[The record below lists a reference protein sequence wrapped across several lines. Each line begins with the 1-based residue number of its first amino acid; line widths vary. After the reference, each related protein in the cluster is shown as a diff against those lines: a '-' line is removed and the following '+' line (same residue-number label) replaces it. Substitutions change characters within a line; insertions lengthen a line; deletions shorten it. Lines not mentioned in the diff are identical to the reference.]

1 MTTRDHPIRAEGA
14 DSAELIDRLAADL
27 EPVRPARP
35 GRLFALCLAVQL
47 GAISGFLALVG
58 RRPDLSE
65 RLVEPAFFGVLV
77 LLAVAAAWSGSIA
90 IRLAV
95 PGRAVS
101 ERAGWLLPVVPL
113 ALAGLVLILNPFSPT
128 WPGLASAASGCLRCA
143 GLTAAAAAVP
153 WLVVLAVVSRLAP
166 LNELRI
172 GMFAGLSAF
181 LIGAIVTELHCPSSS
196 GYHLAF
202 GHYLPVVLFSALAC
216 VVAAAV
222 IRVRPGLR

>member
-1 MTTRDHPIRAEGA
+1 MDGRQSSAEGGA
-14 DSAELIDRLAADL
+14 SAALIGRLAADL
-27 EPVRPARP
+27 QPVRPARP
-35 GRLFALCLAVQL
+35 GRLFALCLVVQL
-47 GAISGFLALVG
+47 AVVSGFLALVG
-58 RRPDLSE
+58 GRSDLAE
-65 RLVEPAFFGVLV
+65 RLAEPAFSTVLAF
-77 LLAVAAAWSGSIA
+77 LAVAAAWSGSIA

-101 ERAGWLLPVVPL
+101 ERASWLLPVVPL
-113 ALAGLVLILNPFSPT
+113 ALAGLVLILNPFSAT
-128 WPGLASAASGCLRCA
+128 WPGLASAANGCLRCA

-153 WLVVLAVVSRLAP
+153 WLVVLAAVSRLAP

-181 LIGAIVTELHCPSSS
+181 LVGAIVTELHCPASS

-222 IRVRPGLR
+222 IRVRPALR